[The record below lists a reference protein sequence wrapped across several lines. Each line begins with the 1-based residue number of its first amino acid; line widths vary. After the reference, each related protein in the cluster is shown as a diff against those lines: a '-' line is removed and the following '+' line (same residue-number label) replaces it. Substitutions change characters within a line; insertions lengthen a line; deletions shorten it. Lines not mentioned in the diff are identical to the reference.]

1 MKDYYK
7 ILEVSPTATDEE
19 IKKSFRKLAKKYH
32 PDTNGN
38 DPKAV
43 ERFQDINEAYSVL
56 SDEAKKKAYDDER
69 AGKSSAQQGFRQG
82 AGGSGERKTQGGSRV
97 PKGKFT
103 GFDPSSFKMNFDDM
117 MFDELNKEK
126 KERAKGEPNYAD
138 VSKQFTSFFG
148 FKPK

>member
-7 ILEVSPTATDEE
+7 ILEVSPDATDEA

-38 DPKAV
+38 DPKTV
-43 ERFQDINEAYSVL
+43 ERFQEINEAYSVL
-56 SDEAKKKAYDDER
+56 GDPDKKKAYDDER
-69 AGKSSAQQGFRQG
+69 LGKNVKSGFGTAGKTAKTGTGSKAPRG
-82 AGGSGERKTQGGSRV
+82 A
-97 PKGKFT
+97 FT
-103 GFDPSSFKMNFDDM
+103 GFDAASFKMNFDEM
-117 MFDELNKEK
+117 MFGDLNKEK

-138 VSKQFTSFFG
+138 VSNQFASFFG